1 MPRSKT
7 VARDSRSKFQRYR
20 QSKRAKGMR
29 LLRVWVPDPR
39 RPEFAREAERQAR
52 LLRGMA
58 EEEEALNF
66 IEAAFDWP
74 ER

>member
-7 VARDSRSKFQRYR
+7 AAGDGRSKFQRYR
-20 QSKRAKGMR
+20 ESKRAHGMR

-52 LLRGMA
+52 LLRGRS
-58 EEEEALNF
+58 EEQDALNF
-66 IEAAFDWP
+66 IEAAFEWP